1 MSKKVCQGCGD
12 TLIGSNQEELY
23 ELLKIH
29 WDYQNPSLKKCE
41 YCNTIIHANDDEL
54 VKKRLFEH
62 EKICREAKRYRWKC
76 LFQCKIIT
84 KGDCKKFFL
93 TTNNNEPDPN
103 ELKKHLNE
111 NHEKILMLY
120 VTTTINLS
128 SIIIAYFQWVI
139 F

>member
-1 MSKKVCQGCGD
+1 M
-12 TLIGSNQEELY
+12 
-23 ELLKIH
+23 
-29 WDYQNPSLKKCE
+29 
-41 YCNTIIHANDDEL
+41 

-84 KGDCKKFFL
+84 RGDCKKFFL

-111 NHEKILMLY
+111 NHEIPNAVSCKFILKNPNCNYWFKYYLDDDGEEEID
-120 VTTTINLS
+120 VNDINQPYKGPPHF
-128 SIIIAYFQWVI
+128 IN
-139 F
+139 